1 MTEKTIRTAPASAS
15 VMDSNSKF
23 LNYSTRAVVVL
34 VAIGAAVLSFDALT
48 ELARASGIRDE
59 FSWIWAVVVDGFI
72 LIATFAAFALQDRE
86 GKAKFYAWITLGVFV
101 IISILGNAWHAAIA
115 SEGYIMPMEA
125 AVTVTA
131 IPPLALFLAIHL
143 LVIMVSPT
151 SDQKAEMLRHRKKQE
166 RIRAIED
173 KELERL
179 EKALIIKEVKA
190 TVSAVTQP
198 VVADTAITVEPRIA
212 STATRTS
219 PEAAEVLEVS
229 LVASQDDL
237 LTEDQAI
244 KRLRGLS
251 HVGESLPT
259 GKIVSQW
266 IGKSERSGQNL
277 LKRFKA
283 LSPLEE

>member
-1 MTEKTIRTAPASAS
+1 MTEKTIRTAHASAS

-34 VAIGAAVLSFDALT
+34 VAVGAAVLSFDALT
-48 ELARASGIRDE
+48 ELARASGIRNE
-59 FSWIWAVVVDGFI
+59 FAWIWAVVVDGFI

-86 GKAKFYAWITLGVFV
+86 GKAKFYAWTTLAVFV

-115 SEGYIMPMEA
+115 SEGYVMPMEA
-125 AVTVTA
+125 AVIVTA

-179 EKALIIKEVKA
+179 EKALVIKEVKA
-190 TVSAVTQP
+190 TVVAASQAVVKEVP
-198 VVADTAITVEPRIA
+198 VVIEPRVA
-212 STATRTS
+212 STSTET
-219 PEAAEVLEVS
+219 PLEALEELNEG
-229 LVASQDDL
+229 LVAEQDQL

-244 KRLRGLS
+244 KRLSRMS
-251 HVGESLPT
+251 HIGESLPT
-259 GKIVSQW
+259 GKVVSIW

-283 LSPLEE
+283 LLPLEE